1 MDFNS
6 LHVFSRIGRRL
17 ISKLFIVHIITP
29 HALPPLF
36 TPQVMIGLIPIGIL
50 LTFSIGLW
58 RLRPS
63 FRSIHE
69 ATSGT
74 PPTELAAAVE
84 AAIDQ
89 HPKLKNSPLSSLFDG
104 YKPNVAWWYDVADM
118 ARRLML
124 TCATVVLTD
133 QSSFFL
139 LSLSTAILAVVVHNE
154 VRPMMNQDLNMFVML
169 EHWLVL
175 LAVLTMVSV

>member
-1 MDFNS
+1 
-6 LHVFSRIGRRL
+6 
-17 ISKLFIVHIITP
+17 
-29 HALPPLF
+29 
-36 TPQVMIGLIPIGIL
+36 MIGLIPIGIL

-74 PPTELAAAVE
+74 PPTQLVAAVE

-89 HPKLKNSPLSSLFDG
+89 HPELKNSPLSPLFDG

-118 ARRLML
+118 SRRLML
-124 TCATVVLTD
+124 TCATVMLTD

-139 LSLSTAILAVVVHNE
+139 LSRSDSRTAASTAQASSVWSHPRGAGREAVNNTS
-154 VRPMMNQDLNMFVML
+154 R
-169 EHWLVL
+169 
-175 LAVLTMVSV
+175 SV

>member
-1 MDFNS
+1 
-6 LHVFSRIGRRL
+6 
-17 ISKLFIVHIITP
+17 
-29 HALPPLF
+29 
-36 TPQVMIGLIPIGIL
+36 MIGLIPIGIL

-89 HPKLKNSPLSSLFDG
+89 NPELKNSPLSSLFDG

-124 TCATVVLTD
+124 TCATVMLTD

-175 LAVLTMVSV
+175 LAVLTMVSVWGECLCVGVVLTITCCAFCCSLLSL

>member
-1 MDFNS
+1 
-6 LHVFSRIGRRL
+6 
-17 ISKLFIVHIITP
+17 
-29 HALPPLF
+29 
-36 TPQVMIGLIPIGIL
+36 MIALIPIGIL
-50 LTFSIGLW
+50 VTFSIGLW

-74 PPTELAAAVE
+74 PPTQLAAAVQ

-89 HPKLKNSPLSSLFDG
+89 HPELKNSPLSPLFDG
-104 YKPNVAWWYDVADM
+104 YKPKVAWWYDVADM
-118 ARRLML
+118 SRRLML

-139 LSLSTAILAVVVHNE
+139 LSLSTAILAVVIHYE
-154 VRPMMNQDLNMFVML
+154 VRPLMNDEMNAFVTI
-169 EHWLVL
+169 EHLLVL
-175 LAVLTMVSV
+175 LAVLTMVGGWWEWVGVEWGG

>member
-1 MDFNS
+1 MIF
-6 LHVFSRIGRRL
+6 L
-17 ISKLFIVHIITP
+17 
-29 HALPPLF
+29 LPF
-36 TPQVMIGLIPIGIL
+36 GIL
-50 LTFSIGLW
+50 VTFSIGLW

-89 HPKLKNSPLSSLFDG
+89 HPELKNSPLSSLFDG

-124 TCATVVLTD
+124 TCATVMLTD

-139 LSLSTAILAVVVHNE
+139 LSLSTAILAVVIHYE
-154 VRPMMNQDLNMFVML
+154 VRPLMNDEMNAFVTI
-169 EHWLVL
+169 EHLLVL
-175 LAVLTMVSV
+175 LAVQTMVGG